1 MHDIS
6 IKPAWTP
13 ILQVK
18 ALFYQGS
25 TTRKTNEKKGSQ
37 HRKSHNYCWP
47 HSAIR
52 NFLLTIKAG
61 PESLKMFIT
70 FMSFY
75 ITLILVRKALD
86 CDKMSKCSKLK
97 WLQASLQKFSQW
109 DHIKAEQMENRRPS
123 SDLHPSLDSGH
134 FTYPLFTSTSSF
146 AKWISLMQTYFVVLK
161 LN

>member
-1 MHDIS
+1 MTSASSPHELPFCRLRHFS
-6 IKPAWTP
+6 
-13 ILQVK
+13 VK
-18 ALFYQGS
+18 LAPPEKQM
-25 TTRKTNEKKGSQ
+25 RKKGSQ
-37 HRKSHNYCWP
+37 HRKPHNYCWP

-109 DHIKAEQMENRRPS
+109 DHIKAEQIENRRPS
-123 SDLHPSLDSGH
+123 SDLHSSLDSGH

-146 AKWISLMQTYFVVLK
+146 AKWVSWMQTYFVVLK